1 MTTTT
6 NTTGATMNT
15 DTNKHTHRNKDNVMF
30 HIMQY
35 PDLAIC
41 GMYIPS
47 PVAGE
52 PPLGHKCVV
61 CIVESLKGN

>member
-1 MTTTT
+1 
-6 NTTGATMNT
+6 MNT
-15 DTNKHTHRNKDNVMF
+15 DTNAHTHRAEDGTRF

-35 PDLAIC
+35 RDLTIC
-41 GMYIPS
+41 GEYIPS

-52 PPLGHKCVV
+52 PPMGAKCAA